1 MARNGPR
8 RARSRTRALGRE
20 RSKGTRSSFPARS
33 RAKARYLKLEVQR
46 SPEAS
51 RLLLGEIV
59 VEGPAAGGPPA
70 ARQQAATFTT
80 PMQVKR
86 TLDQALIKAKVP
98 FLFWCYATE
107 LLRDAAGKPAGVVI
121 STRSGRQAVFAK
133 VIIDATERGNVARM
147 AGAAFTEYP
156 AGVQTIHAGRR
167 RRSAARRQGAAAAP
181 ERNAPGDHRPE
192 RRSLPGA
199 RV

>member
-1 MARNGPR
+1 
-8 RARSRTRALGRE
+8 
-20 RSKGTRSSFPARS
+20 
-33 RAKARYLKLEVQR
+33 
-46 SPEAS
+46 
-51 RLLLGEIV
+51 
-59 VEGPAAGGPPA
+59 
-70 ARQQAATFTT
+70 
-80 PMQVKR
+80 MQVKR

-156 AGVQTIHAGRR
+156 AGVQKFTRVVVGGAPREGKGLRLR
-167 RRSAARRQGAAAAP
+167 PARDAP
-181 ERNAPGDHRPE
+181 DDHRPE

-199 RV
+199 RVRD